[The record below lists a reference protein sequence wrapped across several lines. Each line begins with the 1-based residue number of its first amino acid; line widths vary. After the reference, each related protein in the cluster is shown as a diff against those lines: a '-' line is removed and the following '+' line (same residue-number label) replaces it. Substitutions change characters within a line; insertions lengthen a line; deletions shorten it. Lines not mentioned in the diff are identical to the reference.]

1 MVAAVEEQGLTWK
14 QAAAC
19 FQVSERTV
27 AKWLARYRREGFSG
41 LQDRSSRPALS
52 PRRSSN
58 AQIAVV
64 LGACPKVCVWVK
76 T

>member
-27 AKWLARYRREGFSG
+27 AKWLARYRREG
-41 LQDRSSRPALS
+41 
-52 PRRSSN
+52 
-58 AQIAVV
+58 
-64 LGACPKVCVWVK
+64 ACPKVCVWVK